1 MRERDPLKVLVA
13 LMCGVLFAT
22 HPIHTE
28 AVNNIVGRAE
38 ILSAILILGA
48 ALVRRRGRIVGQL
61 ASAIMYFAS
70 MLCKETAC
78 TFLGILGLSG
88 LFSIAS
94 GHRSHR
100 YKDTLHR
107 VLKLAADVLPEC
119 CAFGAY
125 IILRF
130 WLSLQTKDALTI
142 KSFLNTSRWGGIGL
156 GNSQLIRRSENPFAF
171 TEGWSRTLSMHMLH
185 TVYASLLVAPYD
197 LCAEYSYNCIPMV
210 NATVENGG
218 VVAQLGHAWFA
229 KWIIMHGT
237 ILSMRMRFM
246 EEEGRISFHSL
257 MLAAN
262 PVSSIF
268 QNLII
273 TVGTLIGERLLYLPS
288 IGFCVILSNGN
299 LYVT

>member
-1 MRERDPLKVLVA
+1 MAAQIPQRSRGFSANVAHLINALLHGAASALVCSVAAVCCVRERDPLKVLVA

-130 WLSLQTKDALTI
+130 
-142 KSFLNTSRWGGIGL
+142 FGSRYKL
-156 GNSQLIRRSENPFAF
+156 KMRS
-171 TEGWSRTLSMHMLH
+171 R
-185 TVYASLLVAPYD
+185 
-197 LCAEYSYNCIPMV
+197 
-210 NATVENGG
+210 
-218 VVAQLGHAWFA
+218 
-229 KWIIMHGT
+229 
-237 ILSMRMRFM
+237 
-246 EEEGRISFHSL
+246 
-257 MLAAN
+257 
-262 PVSSIF
+262 
-268 QNLII
+268 
-273 TVGTLIGERLLYLPS
+273 
-288 IGFCVILSNGN
+288 
-299 LYVT
+299 